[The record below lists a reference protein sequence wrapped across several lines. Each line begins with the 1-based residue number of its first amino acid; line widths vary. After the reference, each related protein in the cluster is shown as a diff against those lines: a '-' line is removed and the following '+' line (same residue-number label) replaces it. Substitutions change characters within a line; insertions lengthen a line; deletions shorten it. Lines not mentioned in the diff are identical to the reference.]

1 MHKGFRT
8 TPRLG
13 MSDPMRTP
21 WHRAWLDWSSQEQG
35 SFPSQWKQGQASLS
49 LRGILGAAQAPT
61 RNDSSP
67 EERLG
72 LPRHMGGRQ

>member
-13 MSDPMRTP
+13 MSDPMGTP

-49 LRGILGAAQAPT
+49 LR
-61 RNDSSP
+61 
-67 EERLG
+67 
-72 LPRHMGGRQ
+72 